1 MDVLVCFLMQ
11 IVLYLTQ
18 ICKYL
23 ITLLLI
29 HCYYAITCM
38 YCVAMLVAMLVTIL
52 LLFNFGFSIIH
63 ITYGV
68 VWLLYHS
75 S

>member
-1 MDVLVCFLMQ
+1 MFFLMQ
-11 IVLYLTQ
+11 ILLYLIQ

-52 LLFNFGFSIIH
+52 LFNFGFSIIH
-63 ITYGV
+63 ITLWCGLV
-68 VWLLYHS
+68 IVS
-75 S
+75 Q